1 MYTEEIHNLLNQK
14 FEEEGFRDC
23 FVIDI
28 EQNGKNIW
36 VFLDSDS
43 SITYDI
49 CKAVSRHLEAV
60 FDEKSWFGDD
70 YILEVSSAGLSRPL
84 QFPRQYVK
92 NLGRDLK
99 IKLKDDSSHEGKII
113 KADPETITIEFE
125 EISKEGKKKIKSLKN
140 LDIKYSNIKEAKIIA
155 RI

>member
-23 FVIDI
+23 FLIDI
-28 EQNGKNIW
+28 EQKGRNIW
-36 VFLDSDS
+36 IFLDSDK

-49 CKAVSRHLEAV
+49 CKAISRHLEAV

-70 YILEVSSAGLSRPL
+70 YILEVSSAGISRSL
-84 QFPRQYVK
+84 RYPRQYIK
-92 NLGRDLK
+92 NLGRDIK
-99 IKLKDDSSHEGKII
+99 IQCHDNTSYEGKIC
-113 KADPETITIEFE
+113 KADQEIVGIEFE